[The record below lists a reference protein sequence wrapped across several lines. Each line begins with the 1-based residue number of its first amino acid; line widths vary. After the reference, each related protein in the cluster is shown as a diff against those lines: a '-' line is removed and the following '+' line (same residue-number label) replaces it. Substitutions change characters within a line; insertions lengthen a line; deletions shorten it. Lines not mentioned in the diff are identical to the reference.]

1 METFPFYHTYGGEYM
16 ARKCTCQICKAIGD
30 TQSFYKVTDEK
41 GKNKYYCNQQEYKHF
56 NLEKEKRNN
65 LMKYVA
71 EEILGY
77 EEGQI
82 VPPVLIKKI
91 GIMNQ
96 FYDYEVIQKCFEV
109 NKDSIQFW
117 INNKKFTS
125 EYGMISYILK
135 IIEGNINDIH
145 KQWKYQKQQTITIE
159 NTDLDVNIINQ
170 IETMVPKVKS
180 VDNGILD
187 FLDDND
193 L

>member
-1 METFPFYHTYGGEYM
+1 MNKL
-16 ARKCTCQICKAIGD
+16 ARKCTCQICKTKGFTD
-30 TQSFYKVTDEK
+30 SFYKVTDDK
-41 GKNKYYCNQQEYKHF
+41 GKNKYYCSQLEYESYT
-56 NLEKEKRNN
+56 LEKEKRNN
-65 LMKYVA
+65 LMKFIA
-71 EEILGY
+71 EEVLGY
-77 EEGQI
+77 EVGQI

-91 GIMNQ
+91 GTMNQ

-109 NKDSIQFW
+109 NKETIEYW
-117 INNKKFTS
+117 LNNKNFTS

-145 KQWKYQKQQTITIE
+145 KQWKYHKQQTITIE

-170 IETMVPKVKS
+170 IETIVPKTKP